1 MSGKI
6 AIKPKLGYPIEQAL
20 YFSGQRSYA
29 SRVTSLSFS
38 ATYYYVFFGYNRRRP
53 RSRVQ

>member
-6 AIKPKLGYPIEQAL
+6 ATKPKLGYPIKQAL

-29 SRVTSLSFS
+29 SRVTGLSFS
-38 ATYYYVFFGYNRRRP
+38 ATYYYAFLGYTRWRP
-53 RSRVQ
+53 RSRVK